1 MKSEEHEHTNNTT
14 NQKDFIISPHVESA
28 IRRRMATVTSVM
40 LEERTI
46 LRAIK
51 YASRGFQFDDS
62 MTAIIQEFPYLFPYE

>member
-1 MKSEEHEHTNNTT
+1 MTDVQQKTT
-14 NQKDFIISPHVESA
+14 RAHLISQRAHHVRA
-28 IRRRMATVTSVM
+28 HHVVLFVVRPRAQPR
-40 LEERTI
+40 RTI